1 MAATTT
7 AMHCCPNRKKVY
19 NQLEDKCLADVC
31 GESVK
36 EDIGRNMQIYK

>member
-19 NQLEDKCLADVC
+19 LSVLLVQQKC
-31 GESVK
+31 GVK
-36 EDIGRNMQIYK
+36 LRLVVKNVA